1 MGIFTRIVLFFM
13 CSLVVVFCTALI
25 VMYVNVI
32 ADVVLEWV
40 YDIRH
45 NVEKRK
51 YYKMIEE
58 RSINAFEDEK
68 RRISNGEEDS

>member
-25 VMYVNVI
+25 VIYVDLI

-45 NVEKRK
+45 NMEKRK

-58 RSINAFEDEK
+58 RSIKAFEDEK
-68 RRISNGEEDS
+68 RRLSNGEEDS

>member
-25 VMYVNVI
+25 VMYINVI
-32 ADVVLEWV
+32 ADVVVEWV
-40 YDIRH
+40 YDIRR
-45 NVEKRK
+45 NTEKRK

-58 RSINAFEDEK
+58 RSIKAFEDEK
-68 RRISNGEEDS
+68 RRLSNGEDS